1 MGARWERRASEQL
14 ADYRFFRVRRDTSVH
29 PLRGSSHDFYIFE
42 FPDWV
47 NILPVTTDGH
57 LLMVRQYRHGTRET
71 TIEIPGGTVDAG
83 ESPKQAALRELREET
98 GWSAADAVEL
108 GWVHPNPA
116 IFENRC
122 YTFLAEGVE
131 QAGDARSA
139 PPDST
144 KTGGEAI
151 DELVRVPLH
160 DIPGLF
166 ADGQIT
172 HALTVSAF
180 QLHARY
186 SGVPLWDGKR

>member
-1 MGARWERRASEQL
+1 MGARWERRASEPL
-14 ADYRFFRVRRDTSVH
+14 ADYGFFRVRRDTSVH
-29 PLRGSSHDFYIFE
+29 PQRGSSHEFYVFE

-47 NILPVTTDGH
+47 NILPVTTDGQ

-83 ESPKQAALRELREET
+83 ESPKEAALRELREET
-98 GWSAADAVEL
+98 GWAAAEAVEL

-116 IFENRC
+116 IFEHRC

-131 QAGDARSA
+131 EVGGARGDDGA
-139 PPDST
+139 
-144 KTGGEAI
+144 KGTGSEAI
-151 DELVRVPLH
+151 DAVVRVPL
-160 DIPGLF
+160 DEVTRLF
-166 ADGQIT
+166 AEGQIT

-186 SGVPLWDGKR
+186 SGRPLWDAR